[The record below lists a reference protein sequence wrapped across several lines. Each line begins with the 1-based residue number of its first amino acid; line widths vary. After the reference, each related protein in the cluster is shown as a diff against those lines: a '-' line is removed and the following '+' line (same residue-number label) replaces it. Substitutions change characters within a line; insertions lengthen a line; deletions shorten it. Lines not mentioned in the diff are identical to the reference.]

1 MKVVILAGGLGTR
14 IGEETAF
21 RPKPL
26 VEIGGMPILWHIMK
40 IYSSHGL
47 NEFVICCGY
56 KGYMIKE
63 FFSNYFLHC
72 SDVTFD
78 MTQNSMEIHHCA
90 AEPWRVTVVS
100 TGEKTQTG
108 GRLKRVLRYVAD
120 EELFCFTYGDGV
132 GDVNISELLAFHR
145 QSGRLATMTS
155 VQPMGRF
162 GALKMEGDK
171 VLAFEEKPRGDGR
184 WVNGGFF
191 VLSPKVIDYIEG
203 DASVWE
209 VESLGRLAQDGELSA
224 YQHHGY
230 WHPMDSLRDKEVLN
244 ALWDANKAPWKTW

>member
-1 MKVVILAGGLGTR
+1 MKVIILAGGLGTR

-40 IYSSHGL
+40 IYSSFGL

-78 MTQNSMEIHHCA
+78 MTSNSMEVHRCL
-90 AEPWRVTVVS
+90 AEPWRVTLVS

-108 GRLKRVLRYVAD
+108 GRLKRVRSYVAD
-120 EELFCFTYGDGV
+120 EEAFCFTYGDGL
-132 GDVNISELLAFHR
+132 GNVNIPQLLDFHR
-145 QSGRLATMTS
+145 QSGTLATMTA

-162 GALKMEGDK
+162 GALNMAGNK
-171 VLAFEEKPRGDGR
+171 VLSFEEKPKGDGR
-184 WVNGGFF
+184 WINGGFF

-203 DASVWE
+203 DSSIWE
-209 VESLGRLAQDGELSA
+209 RDALEQLARGGELSA
-224 YQHHGY
+224 YHHHDF

-244 ALWDANKAPWKTW
+244 ALWDSNKAPWKTW